1 MFLPT
6 SSSTAILLLS
16 AISGTTSSNTLHK
29 GDAIPEYRDHWSHS
43 KKKRKFTEAEPK
55 VQTTVQRK
63 ALTPPP
69 QAQSA
74 EPAGVDTED
83 PPTLPSSGLS
93 AALQG
98 VNSQVSALEAL
109 ESQVL
114 NSKVQLLEVLKA
126 TYERELK
133 EQEDTNQAVVRENDG
148 IQSDIDGLK
157 KSNAVLKKQAGELQE
172 SNSLTRDQLLAAE
185 SNSGLSQKLAA
196 SSLESMDDSQEKVLA
211 ILGKDSISAPTAAK
225 DAAPDSTSEAVPAP
239 VQKAIDPAKI
249 SSNKRRHKLAVLA
262 EVASSDEESATD
274 CDSDG
279 DANAD
284 AESADDVES
293 QSDDVPVATDSD
305 DAGTAEATDGNEDDD
320 SEEAVSFLA
329 MSSKSRRETSAVT
342 VDTAADTE
350 GANAQQALAEMQA
363 LSALDS
369 PAVVSAPNATVTE
382 PRAASAPP
390 PPPKAA
396 QEPAKPAEM
405 PMAMTVVSSS
415 ASSEKEMIA
424 TLQQRLSELNA
435 QKRLSESSLSSL
447 LSGATKAGAARHNAL
462 LAEQA
467 KLKAARRLLTNTKAE
482 LTAAVTHLESTRKQL
497 QQRLQSL
504 GDMAK
509 KLMNILVAPAAQAPT
524 LLKLMPSTPAN
535 SA

>member
-6 SSSTAILLLS
+6 SSSTAILLLF
-16 AISGTTSSNTLHK
+16 AISGTTSSTTLHK
-29 GDAIPEYRDHWSHS
+29 GHAIPSLRAHFRHGH
-43 KKKRKFTEAEPK
+43 KHKFTAALPK

-98 VNSQVSALEAL
+98 VDSQVSALEAL
-109 ESQVL
+109 ESTVL
-114 NSKVQLLEVLKA
+114 NSQVQLLEVLKA
-126 TYERELK
+126 KYGRELK
-133 EQEDTNQAVVRENDG
+133 EQEDTNQAVVRENDS

-157 KSNAVLKKQAGELQE
+157 KSNAMLKKQAGELQE
-172 SNSLTRDQLLAAE
+172 SNSLTRDQSRAI
-185 SNSGLSQKLAA
+185 SAA
-196 SSLESMDDSQEKVLA
+196 SSLESMDDSQEKELA

-225 DAAPDSTSEAVPAP
+225 EAAPDSTSEAVPAP
-239 VQKAIDPAKI
+239 VQKAIAPAKK
-249 SSNKRRHKLAVLA
+249 SSKKRRHKRVVLA
-262 EVASSDEESATD
+262 EVPSSDEEAASD
-274 CDSDG
+274 VDSD
-279 DANAD
+279 
-284 AESADDVES
+284 ADDVES
-293 QSDDVPVATDSD
+293 QSDDAPVATDSD
-305 DAGTAEATDGNEDDD
+305 DAEATAEAIDGNEDDD

-329 MSSKSRRETSAVT
+329 MSSKSRRETSSVT

-350 GANAQQALAEMQA
+350 GADAQQALAEMQA
-363 LSALDS
+363 LSSLDS
-369 PAVVSAPNATVTE
+369 PAVVSTSTPQAPTAQNATVTE
-382 PRAASAPP
+382 PSAASAPP

-396 QEPAKPAEM
+396 QKPVMPAEM
-405 PMAMTVVSSS
+405 PVAMPVVSTS
-415 ASSEKEMIA
+415 ASSEKEMMA

-435 QKRLSESSLSSL
+435 QKRASESSLSAL
-447 LSGATKAGAARHNAL
+447 FSGASKAGAARHTAL
-462 LAEQA
+462 LAEEA
-467 KLKAARRLLTNTKAE
+467 NLKATRRLLTNTKAE

-509 KLMNILVAPAAQAPT
+509 KLMNMLLAPAAQAPT
-524 LLKLMPSTPAN
+524 LLKSMPSVPAS

>member
-6 SSSTAILLLS
+6 SSSTAILLLF
-16 AISGTTSSNTLHK
+16 AISGTTSSTTLHK
-29 GDAIPEYRDHWSHS
+29 GDAIPSLRAHFRHGH
-43 KKKRKFTEAEPK
+43 KHKFTAALPK

-98 VNSQVSALEAL
+98 VDSQVSALEAL
-109 ESQVL
+109 ESTVL
-114 NSKVQLLEVLKA
+114 NSQVQLLEVLKA
-126 TYERELK
+126 KYGRELK
-133 EQEDTNQAVVRENDG
+133 EQEDTNQAVVRENDS

-157 KSNAVLKKQAGELQE
+157 KSNAMLKKQAGELQE
-172 SNSLTRDQLLAAE
+172 SNSLTRAI
-185 SNSGLSQKLAA
+185 SFKMHAA
-196 SSLESMDDSQEKVLA
+196 SSLESMDDSQEKELA

-225 DAAPDSTSEAVPAP
+225 EAAPDSTSEAVPAP
-239 VQKAIDPAKI
+239 VQKAIAPAKK
-249 SSNKRRHKLAVLA
+249 SSKKRRHKRVVLA
-262 EVASSDEESATD
+262 EVPSSDEEAASD
-274 CDSDG
+274 VDSDV
-279 DANAD
+279 ANAD
-284 AESADDVES
+284 AERADDVES
-293 QSDDVPVATDSD
+293 QSDDAPVATDSD
-305 DAGTAEATDGNEDDD
+305 DAEATAEAIDGNEDDD

-329 MSSKSRRETSAVT
+329 MSSKSRRETSSVT

-350 GANAQQALAEMQA
+350 GADAQQALAEMQA
-363 LSALDS
+363 LSSLDS
-369 PAVVSAPNATVTE
+369 PAVVSTSTPQAPTAENVTVIE
-382 PRAASAPP
+382 PSAASAPP

-396 QEPAKPAEM
+396 QKPVMPAEM
-405 PMAMTVVSSS
+405 PVAMPVVSTS
-415 ASSEKEMIA
+415 ASSEKEMMA

-435 QKRLSESSLSSL
+435 QKRASESSLSAL
-447 LSGATKAGAARHNAL
+447 FSGASKAGAARHTAL
-462 LAEQA
+462 LAEEA
-467 KLKAARRLLTNTKAE
+467 NLKATRRLLTNTKAE

-509 KLMNILVAPAAQAPT
+509 KLMNMLLAPAAQAPT
-524 LLKLMPSTPAN
+524 LLKSMPSVPAS